1 MSRGA
6 NLKKEPI
13 MKRTIP
19 TPKHSII
26 GLSLFRAFRLVAILI
41 GFAFNGTEP
50 AARAT
55 LPPPAPDGGYPG
67 DNTAEGDDALT
78 ALTTG
83 TFNVAIGF
91 NALTNNSTGG
101 ENTACGA
108 GALNNN
114 TSGDLNS
121 ALGGFALAANTTG
134 YKNTGSGV
142 HALYY
147 NETGYNNT
155 ATGAYSLQGNKTGY
169 SNTATGA
176 YSLQGNTGGWFN
188 TANGDSALY
197 TNQTGDWNTALG
209 ALALYTNTGSSN
221 TACGAETLQNNTSGN
236 NNVAAGALALFTNST
251 GYSNTANGAFALYNN
266 TGGHDNTAIGIQALN
281 NSTGNS
287 NIAVGSN
294 AGSNVTA
301 GSNNIDVGNKG
312 VAGDA
317 KKIRIGAAGT
327 HAATFIA
334 GVYNVNEGGTIKP
347 LYINSNGQF
356 GTQPP
361 ASSRRFKTEIAPM
374 GKTSEAI
381 LDLKPVTFRYKSDE
395 ENTPQFGLIAEEVAK
410 ADPTLVLRDDNSEI
424 YTVRYDAVNAMLLN
438 EFLKEHRQVQE
449 QKADI
454 KELKNIAAR
463 QNAVIAKQQRKID
476 DLAAG
481 LQKVSARSELRKA
494 RGNVAAN
501 E

>member
-1 MSRGA
+1 MS
-6 NLKKEPI
+6 
-13 MKRTIP
+13 

-26 GLSLFRAFRLVAILI
+26 VAIVI
-41 GFAFNGTEP
+41 GLAFAGTGP
-50 AARAT
+50 AGRAA
-55 LPPPAPDGGYPG
+55 LPPPVPDGGYPG
-67 DNTAEGDDALT
+67 DNTAEGDYALT

-91 NALTNNSTGG
+91 NALTNNSSGG

-121 ALGGFALAANTTG
+121 AFGGFALAANTIG
-134 YKNTGSGV
+134 YKNTASGV

-147 NETGYNNT
+147 NQTGYNNT
-155 ATGAYSLQGNKTGY
+155 ATGVYSLQGNKTGY

-176 YSLQGNTGGWFN
+176 YSLQGNTGGWYN

-197 TNQTGDWNTALG
+197 TNQTGDWNTAVG
-209 ALALYTNTGSSN
+209 ALALYTNTGNSN
-221 TACGAETLQNNTSGN
+221 TACGAESLQNNTSGN
-236 NNVAAGALALFTNST
+236 NNVASGALALFTNST
-251 GYSNTANGAFALYNN
+251 GYSNTADGAFALYNN
-266 TGGHDNTAIGIQALN
+266 TAGHDNTAVGIQALTK
-281 NSTGNS
+281 STGNS
-287 NIAVGSN
+287 NIALGSN
-294 AGSNVTA
+294 AGSNVTT
-301 GSNNIDVGNKG
+301 GSNNIDIGNKG

-317 KKIRIGAAGT
+317 RKIRIGAAGT
-327 HAATFIA
+327 HTGTFIA

-347 LYINSNGQF
+347 IYINSNGQL

-381 LDLKPVTFRYKSDE
+381 LDLEPVTFRHKCDD

-410 ADPTLVLRDDNSEI
+410 ADPTLVLRDDNGEI

-438 EFLKEHRQVQE
+438 EFLKEHRKVQE
-449 QKADI
+449 QEADI

-463 QNAVIAKQQRKID
+463 QNAVIGKQQRKID
-476 DLAAG
+476 AIAAD
-481 LQKVSARSELRKA
+481 LQKVSARTDLYKRRVK
-494 RGNVAAN
+494 VATN